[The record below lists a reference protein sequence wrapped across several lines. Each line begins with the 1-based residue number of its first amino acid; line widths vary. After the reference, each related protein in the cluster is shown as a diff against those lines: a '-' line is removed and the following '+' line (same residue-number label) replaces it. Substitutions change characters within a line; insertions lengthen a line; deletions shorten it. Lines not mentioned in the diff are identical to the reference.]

1 MVRASLVPRRGAARR
16 DFMAD
21 INFDPSIREQ
31 RPGNALV
38 PVSRRPVIGKGR
50 LAILALMLGD
60 MTTAL
65 LASLLSSFVLLERS
79 QIQDIEPF
87 NVLLLVACF
96 YAFGVYSG
104 HALRPHE
111 RLRQRA
117 HAILVFVGVNL
128 FSPLSAAN
136 FPEALSYWAIQ
147 AALLL
152 SIGFYV
158 ELLVLR
164 AIAPSRDGLMRIALL
179 ENGTPQA
186 LHTQVVARRL
196 HPLAQWLKRAVDLAI
211 ALPAAALLLPLFG
224 LMVLAIKA
232 IDPGPAFYV
241 QTRVGRDGR
250 EIRLFKFRSMFGD
263 AERRL
268 KEHLQANEEAR
279 LEWSRYFKLR
289 DDPRILPHIGR
300 LLRRS
305 SMDEL
310 PQLWNVIVG
319 DMTLVGPRPL
329 PDYHAASFDP
339 EFQRLRSSVTPGVS
353 GFCQVFARRAELEEQ
368 KAHDLFYI
376 QNQSVW
382 LDLYILLQT
391 VPAVLSGNGAR

>member
-1 MVRASLVPRRGAARR
+1 
-16 DFMAD
+16 MAD
-21 INFDPSIREQ
+21 INLDPSIGEQ
-31 RPGNALV
+31 RPRPGNLGNPSV
-38 PVSRRPVIGKGR
+38 PASRPSVIGNGR
-50 LAILALMLGD
+50 LAVLALMIGD
-60 MTTAL
+60 ITTAL
-65 LASLLSSFVLLERS
+65 LAFALSNFVLLERT
-79 QIQDIEPF
+79 QFQDFEPF
-87 NVLLLVACF
+87 NVLLLLACC
-96 YAFGVYSG
+96 YAFGLYTE

-117 HAILVFVGVNL
+117 YAILVFVGVNL

-136 FPEALSYWAIQ
+136 FPEARSHWAIQ

-164 AIAPSRDGLMRIALL
+164 TIAPRRDSLMQIALR

-186 LHTQVVARRL
+186 VQTEVVALRL
-196 HPLAQWLKRAVDLAI
+196 HPLAQLLKRAIDLAI
-211 ALPAAALLLPLFG
+211 SLPAAVLLLPLFG
-224 LMVLAIKA
+224 LIMLAIKV

-250 EIRLFKFRSMFGD
+250 EIRLFKFRSMYVD
-263 AERRL
+263 ADRRL
-268 KEHLQANEEAR
+268 REHLQTNEEAR

-310 PQLWNVIVG
+310 PQLWNVMFG

-329 PDYHAASFDP
+329 PEYHAASFDP
-339 EFQRLRSSVTPGVS
+339 EFQRLRSSVTPGVT
-353 GFCQVFARRAELEEQ
+353 GFCQVSARRAELEGQ